1 MSRCRA
7 AAVAAALVTVA
18 LGGCATDVPAAPWQ
32 SGRLVIGTGDT
43 TGVFYQVGGG
53 YADIITAHLP
63 GYVAST
69 APTTGGG
76 DNLLRL
82 GTGDVHLALVSRD
95 VAADALGAAGP
106 FAGARPQMRALARIH
121 SSYVHLIVRA
131 DGGIDGVGRLRGAR
145 VSTGAVNSDT
155 DTVALR
161 LLAAAGLDPERDIVR
176 RSLTLP
182 EATRALRDG
191 SIDALFWSGGLPTVG
206 VTDLVDRVAIRV
218 LPLDDLLPELED
230 AHPDSYAAATI
241 PAAAYGLP
249 GDVATV
255 SVANLIVVPT
265 DTPEGLAYD
274 LTRLIFD
281 YQSELSIV
289 HPEWRSVDPETAPGT
304 EPVPLHPG
312 AVGYYADRA
321 GRSAGTPAA
330 HGG

>member
-7 AAVAAALVTVA
+7 AAAAATLAAAA
-18 LGGCATDVPAAPWQ
+18 LGGCATDVATEPWH
-32 SGRLVIGTGDT
+32 SGRLVVGTGDT

-53 YADIITAHLP
+53 YADVITAHLP

-82 GTGDVHLALVSRD
+82 GAGDVQVALVSRD
-95 VAADALGAAGP
+95 VAADALAAAGP
-106 FAGARPQMRALARIH
+106 FADARPQVRALARIH
-121 SSYVHLIVRA
+121 SSYVHLVVRA
-131 DGGIDGVGRLRGAR
+131 DGGIDSVAGLRGAI

-155 DTVALR
+155 HTAALR
-161 LLAAAGLDPERDIVR
+161 LLAAAGLDPQRDVVR

-191 SIDALFWSGGLPTVG
+191 AVDAILWSGGLPTVG
-206 VTDLVDRVAIRV
+206 ISELVDRVDIRL

-230 AHPDSYAAATI
+230 AHPDSYSAATI
-241 PAAAYGLP
+241 PAAAYGGS
-249 GDVATV
+249 GDVATI
-255 SVANLIVVPT
+255 SVANLLVVPT
-265 DTPEGLAYD
+265 DIPDGLAYD

-281 YQSELSIV
+281 HLPELSIV
-289 HPEWRSVDPETAPGT
+289 HPEWRSVDPATAPDT

-312 AVGYYADRA
+312 AAGYYADQTRVP
-321 GRSAGTPAA
+321 AGTPAA
-330 HGG
+330 GRD